1 MKTNESENITKIEKV
16 NIARIALEKNMGYE
30 TLYYSD
36 YLHGRE
42 HLTDEIWEYVTE
54 AKDNGLNWF
63 YEHYK
68 EELK

>member
-1 MKTNESENITKIEKV
+1 MRSRDSVNMTKRQMV
-16 NIARIALEKNMGYE
+16 NIAKIALEKNMDYE

-36 YLHGRE
+36 YLYGKE
-42 HLTDEIWEYVTE
+42 HLTDEIWDYVIK

-63 YEHYK
+63 YEYYR